1 MPEGQAPV
9 PPTADAERDGSPRP
23 SMVEQPTTGS
33 TGPGATAASV
43 APGEPAT
50 AVTVVYDDEERPAR
64 ELTGPAATVVAVAA
78 FTVALLVLAQVFRPL
93 SQGSQYYLII
103 FLAGVLPLV
112 FLAYRS
118 GLRWPARLTRRGPV
132 PPADRPDQP
141 TADRPT
147 AGDWLLAGLALV
159 VCLYPVLPIPIAG
172 AGGGYDAFLDRQGLL
187 APTDVL
193 LGALLLALLI
203 EACRRTTGW
212 VLPVVCLLFLGYG
225 YYGGLLP
232 QHWAIAHAGLD
243 FAQIVDALYNSGSGF
258 YGTPLDVAA
267 TYIVLFTIYGAVL
280 DLSGAG
286 RFFVD
291 LSVSAFRRSRSA
303 AGRTAVAAGFLL
315 GTVSGSGTAT
325 AVSVGAVSWPILRR
339 AGYPPEQAGGM
350 LAAAGVGA
358 ILSPPTLGAAAFIV
372 AEYLGVSY
380 LTVLGWAMIPT
391 LLYYLGILL
400 AVEIDARRFGVRAV
414 EVVAGSP
421 GRLLLRFGY
430 HFSSLIVIVV
440 LLATGVSATRSVVY
454 ATALAFVLSFLDR
467 RGWLTPDRLFTA
479 LVTGVRGV
487 LPVVAVCGAAGIIT
501 ATTTKTGLG
510 AQFAGLLVRAAE
522 TLADRPAVVLALTV
536 VFAAIALA
544 LLGLA
549 VPVTAS
555 FIIGWVIIGPA
566 LLALGVPAPAAAMF
580 VFYYSVLSEVTPPTA
595 LAAVGAAAIT
605 GGRTVATMWQALKY
619 ALPAFLA
626 PIAFV
631 LTGPGE
637 YLLGR
642 GPVLGVLWTAA
653 VACLGIAAVA
663 TASGGWLLGI
673 GPVGSPGRILAGLA
687 GLLLLYLHPVSIG
700 TGAALLAGAAVLAVA
715 RRRADRQP
723 AVAGPAAAQPV
734 VADPVVAGAPAAPPS
749 VGGAVGQGAA
759 AVAGAT
765 SQGSAAAGVGSGAAG
780 PNPGSGSAGP
790 GSGSAGSAAGSGTA
804 GVSRSSGSVG
814 RAGEAGEAGA
824 ADPVE
829 GTGEIRSTARSAPPP
844 DRSPRKK
851 ESS

>member
-1 MPEGQAPV
+1 
-9 PPTADAERDGSPRP
+9 
-23 SMVEQPTTGS
+23 MVEQPAVPGGS
-33 TGPGATAASV
+33 AVPGGEV
-43 APGEPAT
+43 APGEPAPL
-50 AVTVVYDDEERPAR
+50 AAAGYDDEERPAR
-64 ELTGPAATVVAVAA
+64 ELTGPARTVVAVVA
-78 FTVALLVLAQVFRPL
+78 FAVALLVLAQVFRPL
-93 SQGSQYYLII
+93 SQGSQFYLII

-118 GLRWPARLTRRGPV
+118 NLRWPARLTRRGPA
-132 PPADRPDQP
+132 PRRPRPDHPDLPAPARPDLP
-141 TADRPT
+141 TVA
-147 AGDWLLAGLALV
+147 DWLLAGLTVL
-159 VCLYPVLPIPIAG
+159 VCLYPVLPLRVAG

-187 APTDVL
+187 APVDVL
-193 LGALLLALLI
+193 LGALLLVLLI

-232 QHWAIAHAGLD
+232 QHWAVAHTGLD

-291 LSVSAFRRSRSA
+291 LSVAAFRRSRSA

-400 AVEIDARRFGVRAV
+400 AVEIDARRFKVRAV
-414 EVVAGSP
+414 EVVAGTP
-421 GRLLLRFGY
+421 GRLLIRFGY

-440 LLATGVSATRSVVY
+440 LLAIGVSATRSVVY
-454 ATALAFVLSFLDR
+454 ATVLAFALSFLDR
-467 RGWLTPDRLFTA
+467 RGRLTPGRLFAA

-501 ATTTKTGLG
+501 AITTKTGLG

-522 TLADRPAVVLALTV
+522 LLADRPAVVLALTV
-536 VFAAIALA
+536 VFAAVALA

-605 GGRTVATMWQALKY
+605 GGRTVPTMWQALKY

-663 TASGGWLLGI
+663 TATGGWLLGI
-673 GPVGSPGRILAGLA
+673 GPVGGPGRILAGLA

-700 TGAALLAGAAVLAVA
+700 A
-715 RRRADRQP
+715 
-723 AVAGPAAAQPV
+723 
-734 VADPVVAGAPAAPPS
+734 
-749 VGGAVGQGAA
+749 GGALFA
-759 AVAGAT
+759 
-765 SQGSAAAGVGSGAAG
+765 
-780 PNPGSGSAGP
+780 
-790 GSGSAGSAAGSGTA
+790 GTA
-804 GVSRSSGSVG
+804 GLALRRKRADQRAVESG
-814 RAGEAGEAGA
+814 R
-824 ADPVE
+824 
-829 GTGEIRSTARSAPPP
+829 
-844 DRSPRKK
+844 
-851 ESS
+851 